1 MRVAILDTEVGPID
15 QSQVLKVDTQGN
27 IGYVVF
33 PPQSKF
39 WKLQLSASMLGC
51 PYKAIQPEGLSR
63 VSLSTKVAACKPFF
77 CCTSLGNII
86 DQTFLVIGDI
96 AENNVFPPLIAK
108 ILTNCIV

>member
-1 MRVAILDTEVGPID
+1 MTLSLRTVFIPKHLQKLQKCQNNALQIQRSSKIVGCGALFNEMRVAILDTEVGPID

-63 VSLSTKVAACKPFF
+63 VSLSTKVAR
-77 CCTSLGNII
+77 
-86 DQTFLVIGDI
+86 
-96 AENNVFPPLIAK
+96 
-108 ILTNCIV
+108 